1 MQSTTDMT
9 VDPELGEDPGR
20 IFLVEVQAESKVIF
34 FEGAALDT
42 EVAPAEAG
50 AGSVGGLLL
59 EEDRRIEAKGPYDF
73 EMRNI
78 PRAND
83 GDPAT
88 LRNGDESEIGT
99 LFGDGLLRCIQG
111 MGAEGV
117 KEVLVKEVLVKEVLV
132 KRNLV
137 ERILVERISCLLP
150 ESPLRKEKK
159 Q

>member
-1 MQSTTDMT
+1 M
-9 VDPELGEDPGR
+9 LG
-20 IFLVEVQAESKVIF
+20 V
-34 FEGAALDT
+34 
-42 EVAPAEAG
+42 
-50 AGSVGGLLL
+50 
-59 EEDRRIEAKGPYDF
+59 DRRIEAKGPHQF
-73 EMRNI
+73 EMGNI
-78 PRAND
+78 SWAYD